1 MPARPS
7 VYLIDDSSE
16 ESDDEQEPDVV
27 ASQEEATRSESISVG
42 VVDCTGSDRSDDR
55 REENE
60 DSKGSSADLEL
71 SEAQVSRF

>member
-1 MPARPS
+1 M
-7 VYLIDDSSE
+7 
-16 ESDDEQEPDVV
+16 V